1 MIQLTP
7 IFSLKL
13 RLNALLFA
21 TASAVL
27 TTGLSAAEQPSFT
40 PLRSGPRAASK
51 PSRQKQIPS
60 SSTIRPQSM
69 PALRSNL
76 GQLPRSADRKR
87 VKQPP
92 SPPCIPPNPGFRDL
106 PAKRKFLAVSHEKT
120 AAKKILARRIG
131 SLRSPAMKTVLK
143 PPGSSKIWRGSGTF
157 RAETSAIATSH
168 HCLRPSSPRNPLS
181 PPSAPVQR
189 RLQGPPAK
197 SNFLAVNDPFP
208 QTTTCP
214 FSYIPTLSRQLNT

>member
-92 SPPCIPPNPGFRDL
+92 FSPMYSAQPGFPRPSRQKQIPSSYPLKETSISPINHQQTWREIGSDFSL
-106 PAKRKFLAVSHEKT
+106 IFFKRKSSFLS
-120 AAKKILARRIG
+120 
-131 SLRSPAMKTVLK
+131 
-143 PPGSSKIWRGSGTF
+143 
-157 RAETSAIATSH
+157 
-168 HCLRPSSPRNPLS
+168 
-181 PPSAPVQR
+181 
-189 RLQGPPAK
+189 
-197 SNFLAVNDPFP
+197 
-208 QTTTCP
+208 
-214 FSYIPTLSRQLNT
+214 